1 MDSRPSA
8 AAPRAGRHRLAESL
22 PVPKRRGAPSIGW
35 LALPGTGYLALV
47 FALPLLL
54 LLVRSF
60 QGDDGWTLAGYT
72 RFFGD
77 SFSYT
82 VLGNT
87 LRIAAIVTALSLLI
101 GYPTAFAMARASV
114 GVQGLMFL
122 ALILPL
128 SVGVIV
134 KSFAWTILLRS
145 NGPLNSLL
153 LGLGVIDTPLQLLFK
168 ESGLVIA
175 SVHVF
180 LPFMVL
186 PIFTVARQIDSRLLD
201 AASTLGASPW
211 MRFRQVQWPLSLP
224 GVVTGC
230 AFVFSMAV
238 SMYVIPS
245 LLIGDRFQT
254 LPALIARAY
263 LFMRDRQSGSTL
275 AVMLLLIAVIVVL
288 GSGLLGRTLRKEN
301 QP

>member
-1 MDSRPSA
+1 
-8 AAPRAGRHRLAESL
+8 
-22 PVPKRRGAPSIGW
+22 
-35 LALPGTGYLALV
+35 
-47 FALPLLL
+47 
-54 LLVRSF
+54 
-60 QGDDGWTLAGYT
+60 
-72 RFFGD
+72 
-77 SFSYT
+77 
-82 VLGNT
+82 
-87 LRIAAIVTALSLLI
+87 
-101 GYPTAFAMARASV
+101 
-114 GVQGLMFL
+114 
-122 ALILPL
+122 
-128 SVGVIV
+128 
-134 KSFAWTILLRS
+134 
-145 NGPLNSLL
+145 
-153 LGLGVIDTPLQLLFK
+153 
-168 ESGLVIA
+168 
-175 SVHVF
+175 VF

-275 AVMLLLIAVIVVL
+275 AVILLLIAVIVVL
-288 GSGLLGRTLRKEN
+288 GSSLLGKLLRKEG
-301 QP
+301 QS